1 MKPFVKLN
9 VNVVINRTVEVIIPV
24 SEINEGSIEYGNVYR
39 VDQVEQEALEKL
51 LKAKGIDWD
60 NVQDVVDYE
69 VIEGCDH
76 D

>member
-1 MKPFVKLN
+1 MKPFVKLK
-9 VNVVINRTVEVIIPV
+9 VNVVINRTIKVIVPV
-24 SEINEGSIEYGNVYR
+24 SEINEGSIEYGNVCR

-60 NVQDVVDYE
+60 DVQDVVDYD